1 MNVHSRPCLPAVVV
15 EFGRWP
21 STDTDWPSPTVPWRS
36 AVSTGKEGPAENHT
50 AHKVQSGCV
59 IDYT

>member
-1 MNVHSRPCLPAVVV
+1 MYSRPCLSAVVV

-21 STDTDWPSPTVPWRS
+21 STDTDWSSPTVPWGS
-36 AVSTGKEGPAENHT
+36 AVSTGKEDPAENHT
-50 AHKVQSGCV
+50 AQKVQSGCV